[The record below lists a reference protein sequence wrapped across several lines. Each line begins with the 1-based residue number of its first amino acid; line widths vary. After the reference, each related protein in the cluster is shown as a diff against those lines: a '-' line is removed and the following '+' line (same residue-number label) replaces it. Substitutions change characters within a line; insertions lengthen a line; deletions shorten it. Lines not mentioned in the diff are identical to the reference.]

1 MREIIKQFV
10 QVVATTLPLPEPI
23 YEFGSLQVPG
33 QEGFADLRPFFP
45 EKKYIGCDMRPGPG
59 VDLILNLHQIDLPD
73 STAGTVLI
81 MDTLEHV
88 EFFWKAM
95 DEVYRILK
103 VGGFVVISSV
113 MNFPIHDYPFDYW
126 RFTPEAFR
134 SLLQRFQYRFVEWV
148 GHPQFPH
155 TVVGVGCK
163 GSFDNVSR
171 RRFEQ
176 EVGYWKERWS
186 TPAFLASLS
195 QPESMDRPQIDQYYA
210 NSRPEV
216 RAIVPPGCTKIL
228 DVGCGEG
235 NLGKYLK
242 KERDCEVWGIEIQ
255 PQVAE
260 EARRKLDRVYV
271 GDYEKVI
278 FELPADY
285 FDCVI
290 FADVLEHFVDPWKA
304 LHDTR
309 RILREGGYIVASVPN
324 VRHWSVVRD
333 LLEGRWEYQRAGILD
348 RTHLRFFTGASL
360 MALFRKNGF
369 LIENVQGTV
378 LQGVQVPP
386 DLIRALRGLGI
397 KAEGL
402 AEEGAIYQYLVVAK
416 KCEVENFTSLIIL
429 TRNNL
434 EYTKLCLES
443 IRKYTPEPHEIIV
456 VDNGSTDGTVE
467 YLENQPDVKL
477 IKNGYNLGFALGNN
491 RGLREARGDYIVFL
505 NNDVVVTEGWLTR
518 LLACAKEDDR
528 VGAVGPR
535 SNFVAGPQLVP
546 GVPYGEDLEAMQEFA
561 RKWSLEHAGQWE
573 NVPRVIGFCML
584 VRREVIEKIGGFD
597 PVFGT
602 GNFEDDDFCL
612 RLQLAGF
619 TIKIAHDVFV
629 HHFGSKTFQSESID
643 YRKLMERNWE
653 IFKRKWNLP
662 QHASMERGY
671 VPAML
676 LRQSFQPEKHV
687 VPLHFAPLPLD
698 GPREKKYLATFSPRV
713 VRFFVERFQAD
724 DPVTLVLYY
733 PEGEAYEKVKRCLE
747 EAGYPEEATPD
758 ILIHSTPL
766 PERKIPELVAAVDV
780 VLLDGADSPFLP
792 WAVYLG
798 KDIVSVE

>member
-1 MREIIKQFV
+1 VITVSIVIPVFNRVEFTRQCLSSLYRWSFWEGVEFEVIVVDNGSKDATGEYLEEAQHRYPNLRVLRNQENQGFARACNRGVQGSSGKYILFLNNDTEVWPGWLAPLVRVLERDERVAAVGSKLLFPDGTIQHAGVVVINHKQIKDPLWCCHIYRQK
-10 QVVATTLPLPEPI
+10 PSSLPEANERRV
-23 YEFGSLQVPG
+23 YQAV
-33 QEGFADLRPFFP
+33 
-45 EKKYIGCDMRPGPG
+45 
-59 VDLILNLHQIDLPD
+59 
-73 STAGTVLI
+73 TAACMLVRRSAF
-81 MDTLEHV
+81 E
-88 EFFWKAM
+88 A
-95 DEVYRILK
+95 
-103 VGGFVVISSV
+103 VGGF
-113 MNFPIHDYPFDYW
+113 D
-126 RFTPEAFR
+126 E
-134 SLLQRFQYRFVEWV
+134 
-148 GHPQFPH
+148 
-155 TVVGVGCK
+155 
-163 GSFDNVSR
+163 
-171 RRFEQ
+171 
-176 EVGYWKERWS
+176 GYWNGYEDVDLCFKFGERRWLVVYEPES
-186 TPAFLASLS
+186 VLIHYESQSGLERFKRVKNNVERLHTKWLGKVSPDLVVEEDGRILASS
-195 QPESMDRPQIDQYYA
+195 NYI
-210 NSRPEV
+210 
-216 RAIVPPGCTKIL
+216 
-228 DVGCGEG
+228 
-235 NLGKYLK
+235 
-242 KERDCEVWGIEIQ
+242 
-255 PQVAE
+255 
-260 EARRKLDRVYV
+260 RRYV
-271 GDYEKVI
+271 FLEK
-278 FELPADY
+278 P
-285 FDCVI
+285 
-290 FADVLEHFVDPWKA
+290 
-304 LHDTR
+304 
-309 RILREGGYIVASVPN
+309 
-324 VRHWSVVRD
+324 
-333 LLEGRWEYQRAGILD
+333 
-348 RTHLRFFTGASL
+348 
-360 MALFRKNGF
+360 
-369 LIENVQGTV
+369 
-378 LQGVQVPP
+378 
-386 DLIRALRGLGI
+386 
-397 KAEGL
+397 
-402 AEEGAIYQYLVVAK
+402 
-416 KCEVENFTSLIIL
+416 FTSLIIL

-434 EYTKLCLES
+434 EYTRLCLES

-456 VDNGSTDGTVE
+456 GDNGSTDGTVE
-467 YLENQPDVKL
+467 YLENQSDVKL

-518 LLACAKEDDR
+518 LLACAKEDGR

-535 SNFVAGPQLVP
+535 SNYVAGPQLVP
-546 GVPYGEDLEAMQEFA
+546 GVPYGEDLKAMQEFA

-573 NVPRVIGFCML
+573 TVPRVIGFCML
-584 VRREVIEKIGGFD
+584 VKRGVIERIGGFD
-597 PVFGT
+597 PIFGT

-698 GPREKKYLATFSPRV
+698 GLREKKYLATFSPQV

-733 PEGEAYEKVKRCLE
+733 PEEEAYEKVKRCLE